1 MAIKLAFSTVACPEW
16 TLEEVARKAQEMGYA
31 GVELRTLGA
40 GSTAL
45 ASDPALTDPAKA
57 AGIFKA
63 TGIEPVCLSTSI
75 ALNHKS
81 ESDARAAAWEAQEA
95 IQLAA
100 AIGCS
105 FVRLFGYEVKPGD
118 SRQSAMQT
126 IAHYVSTLLDQAGRL
141 GVQVL
146 LENGG
151 SFNKAKEWWWL
162 FNIVDNPMLGL
173 CWNVA
178 NAAAGG
184 EPPSVSVPTL
194 NQRIRLAKVKDTLVG
209 EGSGFVPLGEGTV
222 GVQHFVRR
230 LIGIGYDGYIT
241 VEWDRLWLPSLAPAE
256 EYLPD
261 AKKRLDDMIKQFSN
275 AKDTL
280 QPKPNGPTVAKAR

>member
-1 MAIKLAFSTVACPEW
+1 
-16 TLEEVARKAQEMGYA
+16 MGYQ

-40 GSTAL
+40 GSAAL
-45 ASDPALTDPAKA
+45 ASDPALTDPAKIA
-57 AGIFKA
+57 QVFQAFGV
-63 TGIEPVCLSTSI
+63 EPVCLSTSI
-75 ALNHKS
+75 ALNHTDQ
-81 ESDARAAAWEAQEA
+81 SDARAAEWEAREA
-95 IQLAA
+95 IQLAGK
-100 AIGCS
+100 IGCAY
-105 FVRLFGYEVKPGD
+105 VRFFGYEVKPGD
-118 SRQSAMQT
+118 SRQSAMQR
-126 IAHYVSTLLDQAGRL
+126 IARQVGSLLDEAGRL

-162 FNIVDNPMLGL
+162 FNLVDHPMLGL

-178 NAAAGG
+178 NASADG

-194 NQRIRLAKVKDTLVG
+194 HQRIRLAKVKDTLVG

-222 GVQHFVRR
+222 GIPHFVRR
-230 LIGIGYDGYIT
+230 LIGIGYNGYIT
-241 VEWDRLWLPSLAPAE
+241 AEWDRLWLPSLAPAE

-275 AKDTL
+275 AQDSLT
-280 QPKPNGPTVAKAR
+280 PRPNGPTVAKAK